1 VESAHPDDLPHA
13 DAAAPGPQRAA
24 IGGPRSVREALPVFL
39 SHPSPRILLA
49 ALALALCARV
59 WLGSFGPWDLAPPAA
74 LLALW
79 PLQEWLIHVVILHW
93 KPRRL
98 FGFELDF
105 AVPRKHRAHHRDPA
119 DLGLVFIPLS
129 SYVYTLPLLVVL
141 WLALMPTPALA
152 LTGMAA
158 YLALSLHYEWV
169 HFLVHTRWRPR
180 WRPYRALWQ
189 QHRLHHFK
197 NEHYWFGVTR
207 RGADRLLGTRPERD
221 AVPTSPTCL
230 TLGVA
235 DPDALC

>member
-1 VESAHPDDLPHA
+1 MRHAPAIRGDLRSP
-13 DAAAPGPQRAA
+13 APGSS
-24 IGGPRSVREALPVFL
+24 PRTPREALPVFL
-39 SHPSPRILLA
+39 RHASPRILVA
-49 ALALALCARV
+49 AFALALGARFAV
-59 WLGSFGPWDLAPPAA
+59 GSWSAWDLAPVAA

-93 KPRRL
+93 KPRTL
-98 FGFELDF
+98 FGRELDF
-105 AVPRKHRAHHRDPA
+105 AVPRKHRAHHADQT

-129 SYVYTLPLLVVL
+129 SYVYTLPLLVLL
-141 WLALMPTPALA
+141 WLALSPNRPLA
-152 LTGMAA
+152 LTGLTA
-158 YLALSLHYEWV
+158 YLALALHYEWV

-180 WRPYRALWQ
+180 WRPYRVLWQ
-189 QHRLHHFK
+189 NHRLHHFK

-235 DPDALC
+235 EPEALP